1 MSDRKLLLD
10 LGGTN
15 LRAGLGS
22 TDTFHIED
30 ISKTRVDK
38 NEEIFEVIR
47 SYIKKDNIKEII
59 FSAAGPRSTNKVS
72 MTNRSLEINGTS
84 IEDEFK
90 VSRCDMLNDWESIG
104 YCLPLLNDEDFIQL
118 KEGQRNP
125 EETSIAIGPGT
136 GLGFSILRYINNTP
150 YVFAT
155 ELGNTKSFND
165 YLFERFELEPS
176 NDFSVLE
183 SFLSGTGIQKIYR
196 SISGE
201 DVSSE
206 DIVDSYGDNKKAT
219 QLLNNFVELSVEFL
233 QI

>member
-1 MSDRKLLLD
+1 
-10 LGGTN
+10 
-15 LRAGLGS
+15 
-22 TDTFHIED
+22 
-30 ISKTRVDK
+30 
-38 NEEIFEVIR
+38 
-47 SYIKKDNIKEII
+47 
-59 FSAAGPRSTNKVS
+59 
-72 MTNRSLEINGTS
+72 MTNRSLEISGTS

-176 NDFSVLE
+176 NDFFGK
-183 SFLSGTGIQKIYR
+183 FLIRYR
-196 SISGE
+196 YSK
-201 DVSSE
+201 
-206 DIVDSYGDNKKAT
+206 N
-219 QLLNNFVELSVEFL
+219 L
-233 QI
+233 